1 MAKAI
6 LTKKSLVLK
15 FQKGVDDNSK
25 PKFATQK
32 FSKISLAA
40 DDAKLYEVGVA
51 LAGLLASET
60 NFVLKEDDYHF
71 EAAPS
76 VI

>member
-15 FQKGVDDNSK
+15 FQKGVDDNSN
-25 PKFATQK
+25 PKFATQR
-32 FSKISLAA
+32 FSKINVAA
-40 DDAKLYEVGVA
+40 EDEKLYEVGKA

-60 NFVLKEDDYHF
+60 NFVLKEDDYQF
-71 EAAPS
+71 ETDS
-76 VI
+76 SI